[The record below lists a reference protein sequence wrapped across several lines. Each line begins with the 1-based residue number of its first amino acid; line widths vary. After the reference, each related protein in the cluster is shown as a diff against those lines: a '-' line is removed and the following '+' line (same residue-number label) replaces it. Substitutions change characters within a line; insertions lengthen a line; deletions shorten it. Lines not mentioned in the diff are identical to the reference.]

1 MRKYDLLA
9 ISLLVFSAIVVTA
22 MSVDPNHFSIKDWQ
36 PVMAAFVALGA
47 AGVAYQGVTLTYK
60 AAIRKV
66 DLDRSIHEQEL
77 RRRQRGIYL
86 RTALAAHIM
95 HHEADHCCQSLLV
108 PQKQETAPAVFDPKM
123 TSVTTDP
130 AIDEAWQNLDAFS
143 RLTADDLSR
152 LKVQLYNY
160 QIASK
165 RLEGQK
171 FEIPHGQIYRSS
183 TGALQRGCGDTKAL
197 PADSR
202 HLAKGRDR
210 RAARVAG
217 RQRWNSAS
225 VSSQP
230 QRLRRSDI

>member
-1 MRKYDLLA
+1 MRKYDLIA
-9 ISLLVFSAIVVTA
+9 ISLLVFSAIIVA
-22 MSVDPNHFSIKDWQ
+22 AISVDPNQFSIKDWQ
-36 PVMAAFVALGA
+36 PLMAAFAALGA

-66 DLDRSIHEQEL
+66 DLDRSIHEQEV

-108 PQKQETAPAVFDPKM
+108 PLKQETAPAVFDPKM
-123 TSVTTDP
+123 TGVTTDP

-160 QIASK
+160 ETATK
-165 RLEGQK
+165 RLEGRP
-171 FEIPHGQIYRSS
+171 FEIPHGHKFTEAQQELCNAVAEIRR
-183 TGALQRGCGDTKAL
+183 LCLRIRDT
-197 PADSR
+197 
-202 HLAKGRDR
+202 
-210 RAARVAG
+210 
-217 RQRWNSAS
+217 
-225 VSSQP
+225 
-230 QRLRRSDI
+230 LRKEEIVVPHT

>member
-1 MRKYDLLA
+1 
-9 ISLLVFSAIVVTA
+9 V
-22 MSVDPNHFSIKDWQ
+22 
-36 PVMAAFVALGA
+36 
-47 AGVAYQGVTLTYK
+47 
-60 AAIRKV
+60 
-66 DLDRSIHEQEL
+66 

-160 QIASK
+160 QIASAWK
-165 RLEGQK
+165 DRNSK
-171 FEIPHGQIYRSS
+171 FRTVTNLPKLNRSFA
-183 TGALQRGCGDTKAL
+183 T
-197 PADSR
+197 
-202 HLAKGRDR
+202 
-210 RAARVAG
+210 
-217 RQRWNSAS
+217 
-225 VSSQP
+225 
-230 QRLRRSDI
+230 RLRRYEGFACGFATPCERKRPSCRTRSRPATLEFRFSLLATSTASAIRHLNSRIPDSRSIARRYLAVIACPSDHF